1 MDERLQ
7 RFYCEVEKY
16 SEGVHYLNKG
26 IDYNIIKLHEEKY
39 CINIP
44 NTLKEVL
51 QKSNGGEL
59 FALQAGINIAGIL
72 GGEKRKTGIFYLE
85 DNFDIS
91 KRVSG
96 MPSSMFILADLN
108 DGEIVGFDL
117 NRSTLEDGC
126 VIQWDL
132 ETAKIIGEWQSL
144 YDWLNCVMEEGAELF
159 DYEGNDL

>member
-16 SEGVHYLNKG
+16 SEGVHCLNQG
-26 IDYNIIKLHEEKY
+26 IDYDSIKLYEEKY

-44 NTLKEVL
+44 NTLKEFL
-51 QKSNGGEL
+51 LKSNGGEL
-59 FALQAGINIAGIL
+59 FALPAGINIAGIL
-72 GGEKRKTGIFYLE
+72 GGEKRRIGIFYLE

-91 KRVSG
+91 KRVLG
-96 MPSSMFILADLN
+96 MPSSMFIFADLN

-117 NRSTLEDGC
+117 NRSNLEDGC
-126 VIQWDL
+126 VIQWDP
-132 ETAKIIGEWQSL
+132 EEAKIIEEWQSL
-144 YDWLNCVMEEGAELF
+144 YDWLNSVMEEGAELF